1 MENNEYQIWLNKT
14 ASAGITVGPAF

>member
-14 ASAGITVGPAF
+14 ASAGIAVGPAF